1 MKRIILFVLITAVG
15 SMAQIKD
22 KLTLRLYGGT
32 TLPQESFV
40 GEKFEFA
47 QFGDL
52 LGVGRSTSNFED
64 FWNSGWN
71 IGACFDYQL
80 FENISAGLEFGANFF
95 TVNQDKIETGIKDLF
110 ALFDLPY
117 NADAGEIQ
125 QGSTEI
131 YTLLLS
137 VKASYPLS
145 GFTPYVSL
153 NGGYMFVSQ
162 KSLKITYFDQPLGP
176 NETSVFFY
184 DELPAKDG
192 NVLTAS
198 AGIGLEYRILNN
210 MSSFAEVNYT
220 LGYNTSYDNVGA
232 STIIFPVRFG
242 LVFNFRE

>member
-1 MKRIILFVLITAVG
+1 LIAAVA
-15 SMAQIKD
+15 STAQIKD

-32 TLPQESFV
+32 TLPRESFV

-52 LGVGRSTSNFED
+52 LGVGQSTANFED
-64 FWNSGWN
+64 FWNSGLN
-71 IGACFDYQL
+71 IGAGFDYQL
-80 FENISAGLEFGANFF
+80 IEHISAGIEFGANFF
-95 TVNQDKIETGIKDLF
+95 TVNEDKIDNSVKELF
-110 ALFDLPY
+110 AIFDLPY

-137 VKASYPLS
+137 VKASYPLNV
-145 GFTPYVSL
+145 FTPYISL

-162 KSLKITYFDQPLGP
+162 QSLKITYFDQPLGP
-176 NETSVFFY
+176 NEASVFFY

-192 NVLTAS
+192 NILTAS
-198 AGIGLEYRILNN
+198 VGLGLQYSFLHNV
-210 MSSFAEVNYT
+210 SSFAEINYT

-232 STIIFPVRFG
+232 STIFYPVRIG